1 MYDLPVSSL
10 LTGRRDGPTRRD
22 LIAALTATGIGA
34 AVRPARATQARLSL
48 NENPFGPSPKV
59 TEALRGALPQVGRY
73 GDDAPVQ
80 ALLERIERLENL
92 PREQIVLG
100 EILGPL
106 GVFLAGRPPSGGRF
120 VLSVPGYPLV
130 ADAAAPEGGVTIG
143 VPLDDRLCN
152 DLPTLSRAVV
162 GDTRALYLVNPH
174 NPSGTTNDTK
184 AFDAFIRDVAR
195 RTLVIVDEAY
205 IEYDDIA
212 HSAVR
217 HTREGL
223 NVAVFR
229 TLDKIYGLAG
239 LPIGYV
245 LAPRGLAGRMRS
257 AGFGDPHELG
267 RLAVVAANAALAD
280 QNWVGEVRRRVVAGR
295 MRVTE
300 ALDALHLQH
309 TDSKANFV
317 FFRSP
322 IPVDQARAELS
333 RNGIEAARPFPPL
346 NDWIRIAIGTESEVD
361 RTIAAL
367 NAVYRRT

>member
-1 MYDLPVSSL
+1 MGL
-10 LTGRRDGPTRRD
+10 TRRH
-22 LIAALTATGIGA
+22 LLAAGATATFATPVG
-34 AVRPARATQARLSL
+34 RALAKPARLSL

-59 TEALRGALPQVGRY
+59 LAALRSQLPLVGRY

-80 ALLERIERLENL
+80 ALLDRIAAMENL

-106 GVFLAGRPPSGGRF
+106 GVFLAARPPAGGRF

-130 ADAAAPEGGVTIG
+130 ADAAAPEGGVAIG
-143 VPLDDRLCN
+143 VPLNAKFGN
-152 DLPTLSRAVV
+152 DLPGLSRAVI
-162 GDTRALYLVNPH
+162 GDTRAVYLVNPH
-174 NPSGTTNDTK
+174 NPSGTTND
-184 AFDAFIRDVAR
+184 AAEFDAFIRDVAR

-217 HTREGL
+217 YTREGL

-245 LAPRGLAGRMRS
+245 LAPKSLADSMHK

-267 RLAVVAANAALAD
+267 RLAVTAASAALAD
-280 QNWVGEVRRRVVAGR
+280 QDWVADVRRRVIDGR
-295 MRVTE
+295 QRLTA
-300 ALDALHLQH
+300 ALDRLHLEH
-309 TDSKANFV
+309 SDSKANFV

-322 IPVDQARAELS
+322 LPVARARTALAGH
-333 RNGIEAARPFPPL
+333 GIEVARPFPPL
-346 NDWIRIAIGTESEVD
+346 DAWIRISVGTESEVE

-367 NAVYRRT
+367 NAVYRPT